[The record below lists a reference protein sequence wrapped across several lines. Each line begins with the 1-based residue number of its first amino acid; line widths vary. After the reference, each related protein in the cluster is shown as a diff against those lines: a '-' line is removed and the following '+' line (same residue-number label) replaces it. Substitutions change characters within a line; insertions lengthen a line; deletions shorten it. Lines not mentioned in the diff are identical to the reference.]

1 MSDFSLER
9 IVRPNIL
16 ALAPYRCARDDYS
29 EGILLDANENSYGP
43 SLSDT
48 SISDLPNLERY
59 PDPLHNEIKERLCL
73 LRDLPS
79 PKNLFLGV
87 GSDEAIDLLVRIFCV
102 PGKDKILVTPPTYGM
117 YSVCAQVND
126 VGVVKVPL
134 NLDDGKF
141 QLQTDKVLESLEQNP
156 DVKIVFLCSPG
167 NPTGSLL
174 AKEDVQKILTFPGY
188 QGIVIV
194 DEAYIDFVETDK
206 GSSTAPWVTKYP
218 NLVVLQTLSKSFG
231 LAGIRVGIAA
241 STPEIIAL
249 MNNTK
254 APYNI
259 CSLSAQVALSALQ
272 DSSIDLMKSRVQ
284 KVREERKKLIE
295 KVVKIPGIGLVKGTN
310 DANFVLVEVLD
321 KENKVPCNER
331 ATKIYTYLAEERGI
345 VIRLRCKEPGCLG
358 CLRITIGTPE
368 ENVKLLQ
375 ELEEALKLF

>member
-1 MSDFSLER
+1 MTQFSLER

-29 EGILLDANENSYGP
+29 TGILLDANENSFGP
-43 SLSDT
+43 SLADT
-48 SISDLPNLERY
+48 SALRLDLERY
-59 PDPLHNEIKERLCL
+59 PDPLHNDIKKHLCL
-73 LRDLPS
+73 LRDVPS
-79 PKNLFLGV
+79 PENFFLGV
-87 GSDEAIDLLVRIFCV
+87 GSDEAIDLLIRIFCI

-134 NLDDGKF
+134 TLDDKKF
-141 QLQTDKVLESLEQNP
+141 QLQTDKVFEALQQNP

-174 AKEDVQKILTFPGY
+174 AKEDIQKILTFPGFN
-188 QGIVIV
+188 GIVIV
-194 DEAYIDFVETDK
+194 DEAYIDFVEEQK
-206 GSSTAPWVTKYP
+206 GGSTASWVTQFP

-231 LAGIRVGIAA
+231 LAGIRVGIAI

-259 CSLSAQVALSALQ
+259 CSLSADVALSALQ
-272 DSSIDLMKSRVQ
+272 DSSIELMKSRVDL
-284 KVREERKKLIE
+284 VRQERKKFME
-295 KVVKIPGIGLVKGTN
+295 NVVKISGIGAIKGTN
-310 DANFVLVEVLD
+310 DANFILVEILD
-321 KENKVPCNER
+321 KDNQKPCNER
-331 ATKIYTYLAEERGI
+331 AHRIYTYLAQERG
-345 VIRLRCKEPGCLG
+345 VVVRLRCMEPGCAG

-368 ENVKLLQ
+368 ENITVLK
-375 ELEEALKLF
+375 ELELALKSM